1 MDFLAGGGDGE
12 GDLAAVLPLE
22 VRCGVSGSTLEI
34 GLFFGTAEFLIAIN
48 AATSSTSSSEKSD
61 FSDSEFSVEDPPE
74 DPVEDGTPLEDSDL
88 SDLATTKW
96 V

>member
-1 MDFLAGGGDGE
+1 
-12 GDLAAVLPLE
+12 
-22 VRCGVSGSTLEI
+22 VSGSTLEM
-34 GLFFGTAEFLIAIN
+34 GLFGTAEFLIDIS

-61 FSDSEFSVEDPPE
+61 FSDSEFSDEDPPE